1 MGVTRIVPNLPV
13 TDVARANELY
23 AQIFDLGVGMDLG
36 WVWNLGSA
44 DEPAVQLQVMTSDA

>member
-23 AQIFDLGVGMDLG
+23 AQIFELGIGMDLG
-36 WVWNLGSA
+36 WVGNSLPLTHPTCRSR
-44 DEPAVQLQVMTSDA
+44 